1 MSIREERK
9 AVLFELYRMDL
20 LKDFTLSGDFN
31 SPYQKRF
38 FERYFANR
46 IEIDEKLSEA
56 LIDWSLETL
65 GKIDLACL
73 RLGVCEI
80 LYMEDIPNA
89 VSINEAV
96 EYAKEYGEDNS
107 YRFVNGV
114 LKRFI

>member
-20 LKDFTLSGDFN
+20 LKDFTLSGAFD
-31 SPYQKRF
+31 SPYQKKF
-38 FERYFANR
+38 FSRYFEHR
-46 IEIDEKLSEA
+46 SEIDKKLSET

-73 RLGVCEI
+73 RLGMCEI